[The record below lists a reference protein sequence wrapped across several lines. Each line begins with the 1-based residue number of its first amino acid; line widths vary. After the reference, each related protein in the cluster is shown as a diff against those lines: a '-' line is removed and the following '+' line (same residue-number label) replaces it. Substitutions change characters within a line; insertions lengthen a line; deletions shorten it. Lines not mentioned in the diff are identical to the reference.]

1 MIEYDKIVIGDN
13 MEKILV
19 TTNEYNGLYVAVK
32 SFDDNT
38 VVGVGDTP
46 EQALQDAE
54 RKGYKE
60 PVIIYIPEEDVVH
73 IYTNAR
79 T

>member
-1 MIEYDKIVIGDN
+1 

-19 TTNEYNGLYVAVK
+19 TTTEYNGLYVAVK

>member
-1 MIEYDKIVIGDN
+1 